1 MNNPRRDGGTSVPEK
16 VKPLSGQEP
25 PSLRGR
31 SSLKRLRRQCV
42 QGQDIGN
49 GRANARQT
57 KPILRYRRPPYMI
70 GYVVA

>member
-1 MNNPRRDGGTSVPEK
+1 MPHACADIPEGEMNNPRRDGGTLVPEK

-42 QGQDIGN
+42 QGSG
-49 GRANARQT
+49 
-57 KPILRYRRPPYMI
+57 YRKWK
-70 GYVVA
+70 G